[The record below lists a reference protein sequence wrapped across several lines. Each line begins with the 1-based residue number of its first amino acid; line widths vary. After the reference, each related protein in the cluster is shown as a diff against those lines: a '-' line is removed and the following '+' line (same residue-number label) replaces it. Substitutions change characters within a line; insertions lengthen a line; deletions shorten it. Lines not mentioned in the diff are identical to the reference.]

1 MGFLTSLH
9 DSATG
14 SFPFLAVAVRGG
26 GMSPVPCRGDVSA
39 ESEGLAGSLPC
50 VGQEQVQRVLSTG
63 TVGCLAALGVNQLI
77 SVHKHAIHSQE
88 YHLWSST
95 CMDKKGSMR
104 ESRLL
109 WRF

>member
-9 DSATG
+9 NSATG
-14 SFPFLAVAVRGG
+14 SFPFLAVAVGG
-26 GMSPVPCRGDVSA
+26 VACHQFPAGGNVSA